1 MLFDTMTKLMS
12 HGSVSESIK
21 LFRGIYYV
29 VLLSGKRLS
38 EYLIL
43 GRVLKLQ
50 LLFLFLPIL
59 FDRPYY

>member
-1 MLFDTMTKLMS
+1 MS
-12 HGSVSESIK
+12 HGSLSESIK

-43 GRVLKLQ
+43 GRVLKLT

-59 FDRPYY
+59 FDQPYKHDCDAGSN